1 MSPGNTGHRL
11 RLVLA
16 FFAIYVLW
24 GSTYLAIRVAVET
37 VPPLLAAGVRFVIAG
52 TVLFLWARMRGH
64 AAPSRHEWRNMTI
77 LGALMFLLTY
87 SVLFWAQRSIP
98 SGIASVLVATVPLWT
113 ALLEMFVFKGEPRR
127 WSTLGA
133 IALGLVGVA
142 VLAFDPHGGGGDLL
156 ACLLVTGSQVSW
168 SLGTALTTRMR
179 LPKGHL
185 VSAGGQMMT
194 GGVMILGCSIAL
206 GEVPPLPDISLRAA
220 AAITYLI
227 VAGAIAFT
235 AYGWLLSH
243 ASATKIVSFAYVNPV
258 VALAIGHQFGGEL
271 IGARTIVGVV
281 LVLASTITILRR
293 SDASPG

>member
-1 MSPGNTGHRL
+1 MSSGNKAHRL

-37 VPPLLAAGVRFVIAG
+37 VPPLFAAGVRFVIAG
-52 TVLFLWARMRGH
+52 TILFVWGRMHGH
-64 AAPSRHEWRNMTI
+64 AGPSRLEWRNVTI

-87 SVLFWAQRSIP
+87 SVLFWAEQSIP

-113 ALLEMFVFKGEPRR
+113 ALLEMFVFEGEPRR
-127 WSTLGA
+127 WTTLGA

-142 VLAFDPHGGGGDLL
+142 ILAFDPRGGGINLL
-156 ACLLVTGSQVSW
+156 ACVLITASQLSW
-168 SLGTALTTRMR
+168 SVGTALTTRMR

-194 GGVMILGCSIAL
+194 GGALILACSIAL

-220 AAITYLI
+220 AALAYLI

-243 ASATKIVSFAYVNPV
+243 VSATKITSFAYVNPV
-258 VALAIGHQFGGEL
+258 VALAIGHQFGGET
-271 IGARTIVGVV
+271 IGARTIVGVL
-281 LVLASTITILRR
+281 LVLASTITLLRR
-293 SDASPG
+293 RET

>member
-1 MSPGNTGHRL
+1 MSSGKGHRV

-37 VPPLLAAGVRFVIAG
+37 VPPLFAAGLRFVIAG
-52 TVLFLWARMRGH
+52 TVLFLWGRGRGH
-64 AAPSRHEWRNMTI
+64 AAPSRREWRNVTI

-87 SVLFWAQRSIP
+87 SVLFWAEKSIP
-98 SGIASVLVATVPLWT
+98 SGVASVLVATVPLWT
-113 ALLEMFVFKGEPRR
+113 ALLEMFVFKGERRR

-142 VLAFDPHGGGGDLL
+142 VLAFDPQGGGIDLL
-156 ACLLVTGSQVSW
+156 ACLLVTGSQLAW
-168 SLGTALTTRMR
+168 SLGTALTTRMQ

-194 GGVMILGCSIAL
+194 GGAMILACSMAL
-206 GEVPPLPDISLRAA
+206 REVPPLPDISLRAA
-220 AAITYLI
+220 AAIAYLI

-243 ASATKIVSFAYVNPV
+243 ASATKITSFAYVNPV
-258 VALAIGHQFGGEL
+258 VALAIGHQFGGER
-271 IGARTIVGVV
+271 IGARTIIGVV

-293 SDASPG
+293 RET